1 MKRRADQKGEERGG
15 EAQGWKQLC
24 SAPPKNKGWLPSLN
38 PQISRYPNNTP
49 WEADL

>member
-1 MKRRADQKGEERGG
+1 MGG
-15 EAQGWKQLC
+15 SSFVLL
-24 SAPPKNKGWLPSLN
+24 PLKNKGWLPSLN